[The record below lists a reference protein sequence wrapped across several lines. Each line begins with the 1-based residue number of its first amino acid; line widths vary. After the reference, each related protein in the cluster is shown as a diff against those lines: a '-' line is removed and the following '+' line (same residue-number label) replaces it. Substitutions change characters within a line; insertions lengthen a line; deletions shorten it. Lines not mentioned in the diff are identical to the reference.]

1 WFISMDVNG
10 LRARALE
17 EIEKTRFIPDWGRDR
32 IREMVATRPDWC
44 ISRQRYWGVPMAVF
58 VDKASQA
65 LHPETPSLLR
75 RIADRVE
82 QEGLEAWFG

>member
-1 WFISMDVNG
+1 M
-10 LRARALE
+10 
-17 EIEKTRFIPDWGRDR
+17 
-32 IREMVATRPDWC
+32 
-44 ISRQRYWGVPMAVF
+44 SRQRYWGVPMAVF

-82 QEGLEAWFG
+82 QEGLEAWFGSSA